1 MKFFELSPELKEFL
15 ESLKKGEIKL
25 FELSPELKE
34 FLESLKKG
42 EIKFFEFEP
51 MPRKKDSSFDNIIMK
66 NDPFTDPAWSCW
78 SGNIY
83 YKDNSFKR
91 RHRDD

>member
-42 EIKFFEFEP
+42 EIKLFEFEP
-51 MPRKKDSSFDNIIMK
+51 MPRKKDSFFDDIIMAE
-66 NDPFTDPAWSCW
+66 DPTTDPSYSCL
-78 SGNIY
+78 SGNINY
-83 YKDNSFKR
+83 EDDSFER
-91 RHRDD
+91 RYHND

>member
-15 ESLKKGEIKL
+15 ESLKKGEIKF

-51 MPRKKDSSFDNIIMK
+51 MPRKKDSSFDDIIMGDDFSI
-66 NDPFTDPAWSCW
+66 DPVYRSYAGSAYLD
-78 SGNIY
+78 
-83 YKDNSFKR
+83 DDSFKR